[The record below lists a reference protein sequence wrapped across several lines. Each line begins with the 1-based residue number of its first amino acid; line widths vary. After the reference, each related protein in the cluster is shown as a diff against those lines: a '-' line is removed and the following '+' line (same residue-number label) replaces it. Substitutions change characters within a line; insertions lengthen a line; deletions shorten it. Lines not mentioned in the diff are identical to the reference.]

1 MKDSLYIVVVVDF
14 MGECCNKVPGT
25 ICMYLDVYVAHVFN
39 RLLVR

>member
-1 MKDSLYIVVVVDF
+1 MKDLLYIVIHF

-25 ICMYLDVYVAHVFN
+25 ICMYLDVYVAHVF